1 MRLFEISHSRHRSP
15 RRVAALN
22 HLDKGNNVS
31 GGHRPAKQGTC
42 KRTSTEDWSQ
52 LSLIYLT
59 YALPTCLPACLTN
72 WQVPRCQR
80 LTRRISHHSLQRRS
94 KCHPGWLDQLG

>member
-15 RRVAALN
+15 RRVAALD

-31 GGHRPAKQGTC
+31 GRHRPVKQGTC

-59 YALPTCLPACLTN
+59 YALLTCLPACLTN
-72 WQVPRCQR
+72 WQVPRCQQ
-80 LTRRISHHSLQRRS
+80 LTCRMSHHSLQRRS

>member
-22 HLDKGNNVS
+22 HLDNGNNVS
-31 GGHRPAKQGTC
+31 CGHRPAKQGTC
-42 KRTSTEDWSQ
+42 KRRSTEDCSQ

-72 WQVPRCQR
+72 WQVPRCQQ